1 MSEFPLGHRKTL
13 WIHNSQKK
21 ILIWIHKEGPLPMSE
36 IYDRLNNDPA
46 SSPQLSV
53 IALMDLMGDGGILI
67 ADNERRVDYA

>member
-1 MSEFPLGHRKTL
+1 
-13 WIHNSQKK
+13 
-21 ILIWIHKEGPLPMSE
+21 MSE